1 MKKKTKMFKNK
12 RKYTEIF
19 ERDFA
24 QRLDFFRD
32 RNIFIDVIVVVKIDD
47 AKIERL
53 LV

>member
-1 MKKKTKMFKNK
+1 MLEDK
-12 RKYTEIF
+12 RRYTEIF

-32 RNIFIDVIVVVKIDD
+32 AIVVVKIDE
-47 AKIERL
+47 AKTREL